1 MHSYLR
7 AIGFSEYNTKEKV
20 IELFNLAVQSPDK
33 QTALV
38 SNAPETYVELS
49 KEFAEDMGIV
59 WHGTI
64 LEGEPDFDYYFPYHE
79 GVHTF
84 LRKGFSA
91 EKRLSNNSFSG
102 VIEDLRAGVSVIFY
116 LINALDYME
125 WNENKQINYNK
136 TPIALSGLSLEG
148 TILLPV
154 NMSESEMQKR
164 KKESSQRTKLMTAAR
179 NGDEDAIESL
189 TFEDM
194 DIYTK
199 ISKRI
204 MSEDVFSIVTCS
216 FMPYGLECDKY
227 TIVAD
232 ILEVSQTKNTVTDE
246 TIWKLLLDY
255 NGILIDLAI
264 NALDLL
270 GEPEVGRRFKGT
282 MWLQGGLNR

>member
-20 IELFNLAVQSPDK
+20 MELFSLAVQNPDK

-49 KEFAEDMGIV
+49 KEFCNDMGII

-64 LEGEPDFDYYFPYHE
+64 LDGEPDFDYYFPYYE
-79 GVHTF
+79 GTHTF
-84 LRKGFSA
+84 LRKGFNV
-91 EKRLSNNSFSG
+91 EKRLSRNAFSG
-102 VIEDLRAGVSVIFY
+102 LIEDLRAGVSVIFY

-125 WNENKQINYNK
+125 WDENKQINYTK
-136 TPIALSGLSLEG
+136 TPLALSALSIEG

-164 KKESSQRTKLMTAAR
+164 KKESSHRTKLMTAAR

-227 TIVAD
+227 TIVAE
-232 ILEVSQTKNTVTDE
+232 ILEVKKTKNMVTDE
-246 TIWKLLLDY
+246 NVWMLLLDY
-255 NGILIDLAI
+255 NGILVDLAI

-270 GEPEVGRRFKGT
+270 GEPEVGRRFKGSI
-282 MWLQGGLNR
+282 WLQGTLRR